1 MSLSNRGLGALAPE
15 SRPAG
20 IAAALRLLLGLL
32 TLWVSC
38 WLSLGLL
45 FGEPLLLLHPLQA
58 PESLRIAYLLL
69 LYGGLVALLAWRWRR
84 EPPCVRWGR
93 PRPALGI
100 GVLGVIFVCLQR
112 LCLGSAWQ
120 PVWPSSAAWVSALL
134 LAFPIAAVEEGVFRG
149 YLYGSLRHQMRPLP
163 AALAV
168 SLFFALVHLF
178 RPGGLQFKLAF
189 GLGLVLV
196 GLLLALLAEL
206 GGLWSAAAL
215 HSSLIMANVLDPP
228 GHVRASWWAGLQ
240 GEPAAGLCSW
250 LLLVVLA
257 GVCWKTLTPPKKST

>member
-1 MSLSNRGLGALAPE
+1 MTDLGLAAVAPE
-15 SRPAG
+15 DIPVTG
-20 IAAALRLLLGLL
+20 MGAALRLLLGLL
-32 TLWVSC
+32 ILWVSC
-38 WLSLGLL
+38 WLGLGLL
-45 FGEPLLLLHPLQA
+45 FGQPLLLLHPLQA
-58 PESLRIAYLLL
+58 PESLRVVYLLL

-84 EPPCVRWGR
+84 EPPRIHWGS
-93 PRPALGI
+93 PTTAFGIGALG
-100 GVLGVIFVCLQR
+100 VVFVCLQR

-120 PVWPSSAAWVSALL
+120 PVWPSSAAWASALL

-149 YLYGSLRHQMRPLP
+149 YLYGSLRHRMRPVP

-189 GLGLVLV
+189 ALGLVLV
-196 GLLLALLAEL
+196 ALLLALVAEL

-228 GHVRASWWAGLQ
+228 GHVLASWWAGLQ
-240 GEPAAGLCSW
+240 GEPAAGACSW

-257 GVCWKTLTPPKKST
+257 GVCRKVLRSRQSA